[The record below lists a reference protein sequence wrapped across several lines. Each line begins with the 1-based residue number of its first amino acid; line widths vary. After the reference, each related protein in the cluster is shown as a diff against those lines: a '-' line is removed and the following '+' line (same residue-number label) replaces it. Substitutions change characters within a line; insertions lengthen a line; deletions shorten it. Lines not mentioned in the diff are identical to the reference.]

1 MTPTSRATE
10 HAPAGSWLVSW
21 LTGLVA
27 LVVALATQ
35 IASRWGVFHPSRL
48 LNVADTD
55 AIAPHIAAVDPS
67 FQFTTTHDHYDGVYL
82 WAMATD
88 PFAVAGGSHELID
101 LAAYRYGHPLYSW
114 IAGALSLGQP
124 PALPWVFWVFSLV
137 SMLGAA
143 VTVSRLA
150 VRLGGSPWLGLI
162 VACSPGLLFSAS
174 TALTEPAQLFLVALL
189 CLRWLDQRTSPIE
202 IAMLTAAM
210 CLLKEPLVL
219 VAVALGVSGL
229 IHGIRARNIEW
240 SRLFAL
246 LAGPVAL
253 GAWLLFIR
261 GRFAAEQKT
270 YDDGNLGRPIEGW
283 LETFRLATSLRFGD
297 AMQSQIGSTAVPG
310 LMATAAVLVIAST
323 VGLRRLD
330 AIGFVVVLQTVLVA
344 CLGWR
349 TLLYPHEMFR
359 IPAVPVALAVLL
371 LGVTFT
377 SRRGSPTRVN
387 SSRRA

>member
-1 MTPTSRATE
+1 MNRGRSTSSATS
-10 HAPAGSWLVSW
+10 GWVISW
-21 LTGLVA
+21 LTGVVA
-27 LVVALATQ
+27 VVVALFTQ
-35 IASRWGVFHPSRL
+35 VSSRWGVFHPSLL

-55 AIAPHIAAVDPS
+55 AIAPRIADADPS
-67 FQFTTTHDHYDGVYL
+67 FKFTTTHDHYDGVYL

-114 IAGALSLGQP
+114 IAGALSLGHA
-124 PALPWVFWVFSLV
+124 PALPWVFWVLSLV
-137 SMLGAA
+137 SMMGAA
-143 VTVSRLA
+143 VAVSRLA

-189 CLRWLDQRTSPIE
+189 CLRWLDQRTSSIE
-202 IAMLTAAM
+202 IAVLTAAM

-229 IHGIRARNIEW
+229 IHGIRERNIEW
-240 SRLFAL
+240 GRLFSL

-261 GRFAAEQKT
+261 GRFATEQKT
-270 YDDGNLGRPIEGW
+270 YDDGNLGRPIDGW
-283 LETFRLATSLRFGD
+283 LETFRFATSLRFGD

-330 AIGFVVVLQTVLVA
+330 ALGLVVVLQTVLVA

-359 IPAVPVALAVLL
+359 IPSVPVALAVLL
-371 LGVTFT
+371 LGVTMT
-377 SRRGSPTRVN
+377 SRRGAAPRAN
-387 SSRRA
+387 SSRRN

>member
-1 MTPTSRATE
+1 MNRGRSTASA
-10 HAPAGSWLVSW
+10 AGGWVSSW
-21 LTGLVA
+21 LTGAVA
-27 LVVALATQ
+27 AVVALLTQ
-35 IASRWGVFHPSRL
+35 MSSRWGVFHPSLL
-48 LNVADTD
+48 LNVADSD
-55 AIAPHIAAVDPS
+55 AIAPRIAAVDPS
-67 FQFTTTHDHYDGVYL
+67 FHFTTMHDHYDGVYL

-114 IAGALSLGQP
+114 IAGALSLGHA
-124 PALPWVFWVFSLV
+124 PALPWIFWVLSLA
-137 SMLGAA
+137 SMMGAA
-143 VTVSRLA
+143 VAVSRLA

-189 CLRWLDQRTSPIE
+189 CLRWIDQRTSPIE
-202 IAMLTAAM
+202 IAVLTAAM

-219 VAVALGVSGL
+219 VAVALGLSGL

-270 YDDGNLGRPIEGW
+270 YDDGNLSRPIDGW
-283 LETFRLATSLRFGD
+283 LETFRFATSLRFGD

-330 AIGFVVVLQTVLVA
+330 ALGLIVVLQTALVA

-359 IPAVPVALAVLL
+359 IPSVPVALAVLL
-371 LGVTFT
+371 LGVVMT
-377 SRRGSPTRVN
+377 SRPHAPTQAN
-387 SSRRA
+387 SSRRS